1 MVTAGAAL
9 GRWHRAPH
17 PANRGF
23 TRTTRRPLRE
33 TSLTPADAPGTFQAS
48 ATHTRRPVQTFPPV
62 AEQMDAIRRGALEVI
77 PEEGLERK
85 LERSRTK
92 GEPLV
97 VKQGFD
103 PTRPDLHI
111 GHAVSIRKL
120 RTFQELGHQVVFV
133 VGDYT
138 ARVGDPSGRSETRPR
153 LTPTEIEANAA
164 TYAEQVG
171 RILDVDRVR
180 VEFNSKWLAPLN
192 LADILELTA
201 AYTVARM
208 LERDDFEQ
216 RLRENRPIS
225 MMELMYPLMQ
235 AYDSVALGADV
246 ELGGTDQKFNLLV
259 ARTIQERY
267 QQEPQVCLIM
277 PLLRGTDG
285 EQKMSKSYDNY
296 VGITE
301 APEDMYGK
309 TMSIPDTLL
318 EEWYRLATPLVGAA
332 LDGALKRAG
341 EDPYQAKR
349 DLAWLVTQ
357 SYHGEEGARRGTDH
371 FDRVVREKEQPEEM
385 PRIAVRL
392 DHDGVRYQDGQVWVP
407 GLLVV
412 AGLAASNAE
421 AVRLIDQGAIAVD
434 GDVVPDRNA
443 RVGADTGAEL
453 VVRRGKRRYVRIH
466 FLD

>member
-1 MVTAGAAL
+1 
-9 GRWHRAPH
+9 
-17 PANRGF
+17 
-23 TRTTRRPLRE
+23 
-33 TSLTPADAPGTFQAS
+33 
-48 ATHTRRPVQTFPPV
+48 VQTFPSVP
-62 AEQMDAIRRGALEVI
+62 EQMDAIRRGALEVI
-77 PEEGLERK
+77 PEEELERK
-85 LERSRTK
+85 LERSAAR
-92 GEPLV
+92 GAPLV

-153 LTPTEIEANAA
+153 LTPEEIEANAA
-164 TYAEQVG
+164 TYADQVG
-171 RILDVDRVR
+171 RILSVERVR
-180 VEFNSKWLAPLN
+180 VEFNSRWLAPLN

-235 AYDSVALGADV
+235 AYDSVALAADV

-267 QQEPQVCLIM
+267 GQEPQVCLVM

-296 VGITE
+296 IGITE
-301 APEDMYGK
+301 PPEEVYGK

-318 EEWYRLATPLVGAA
+318 AEWYRLATPLVGEA
-332 LDGALKRAG
+332 LEVAIQRTR

-349 DLAWLVTQ
+349 ELALLVTRA
-357 SYHGEEGARRGTDH
+357 YHGEDGASRGRAH
-371 FDRVVREKEQPEEM
+371 FDRVIREKEQPQEM
-385 PRIAVRL
+385 TRVPVRL
-392 DHDGVRYQDGQVWVP
+392 PDARVRYADGSVWVA
-407 GLLVV
+407 GVLVA
-412 AGLAASNAE
+412 AGVAASNGE
-421 AVRLIDQGAIAVD
+421 AVRLMEQGAVAVD
-434 GDVVPDRNA
+434 GDVVRDRTA
-443 RVGADTGAEL
+443 QRPAAAGAEW
-453 VVRRGKRRYVRIH
+453 VVRRGKRRYVRVH
-466 FLD
+466 FED

>member
-1 MVTAGAAL
+1 
-9 GRWHRAPH
+9 
-17 PANRGF
+17 
-23 TRTTRRPLRE
+23 
-33 TSLTPADAPGTFQAS
+33 
-48 ATHTRRPVQTFPPV
+48 
-62 AEQMDAIRRGALEVI
+62 MDAIRRGALEVI
-77 PEEGLERK
+77 PEEELERK
-85 LERSRTK
+85 LERSAER
-92 GEPLV
+92 GMPLV

-120 RTFQELGHQVVFV
+120 RTFQDLGHAVVFV

-153 LTPTEIEANAA
+153 LSEGEIRANAA

-171 RILDVDRVR
+171 RILSVDRVR

-201 AYTVARM
+201 TYTVARM
-208 LERDDFEQ
+208 LERDDFAK
-216 RLRENRPIS
+216 RLKENRPIS

-235 AYDSVALGADV
+235 AYDSVALAADV

-267 QQEPQVCLIM
+267 GQEPQVCLIM

-296 VGITE
+296 VGIAE
-301 APEDMYGK
+301 PPEEVYGK

-318 EEWYRLATPLVGAA
+318 EEWYELATPLTGESLDVARRRAA
-332 LDGALKRAG
+332 
-341 EDPYQAKR
+341 EDPYEAKR
-349 DLAWLVTQ
+349 ELAWIVTR
-357 SYHGEEGARRGTDH
+357 SYHGEAGAQRGREH
-371 FDRVVREKEQPEEM
+371 FDRVIREKEAPAEI
-385 PRIAVRL
+385 PGVAVRL
-392 DHDGVRYQDGQVWVP
+392 ANETIRYDSGSVWAA

-412 AGLAASNAE
+412 AGLASSNGE
-421 AVRLIDQGAIAVD
+421 ATRLMEQGAIAAD
-434 GDVVPDRNA
+434 GQPLVERNA
-443 RVGADTGAEL
+443 RIPASPGAE
-453 VVRRGKRRYVRIH
+453 VVLRRGKRRYVRVR
-466 FLD
+466 FVD